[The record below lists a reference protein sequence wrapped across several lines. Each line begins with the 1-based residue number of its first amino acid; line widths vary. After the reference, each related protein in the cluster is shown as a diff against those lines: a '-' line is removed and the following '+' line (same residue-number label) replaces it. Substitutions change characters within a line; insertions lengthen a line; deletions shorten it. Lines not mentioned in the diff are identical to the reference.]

1 VRTRRHLRFAAV
13 ICIAGSGCT
22 LRTPIMVLPPGL
34 ADRADLLEVS
44 GLRAFH
50 VWNHDIRF
58 GPYRTVGTRVG
69 LRSDDATRW
78 GVIDDHETWNAKRP
92 LSFTLEGEACPRW
105 TASCLGEARRRRHEE
120 AIGVTTT
127 GDGLAIDRR
136 VVENA
141 SEASFACSLDSGHA
155 PGWRL
160 RLSAGD
166 ASGFGGTLV
175 DEWGTAIARVRA
187 IDRQTGEPYT
197 YAVPSP
203 VGFVIETRA
212 GPVAAVERA
221 FAGKVLLDPQTADA
235 ERCALATVAAAL
247 LLWEPLR

>member
-1 VRTRRHLRFAAV
+1 LRFAAV
-13 ICIAGSGCT
+13 ICIAAGLASSGCA

-34 ADRADLLEVS
+34 ADRADVLEVS

-58 GPYRTVGTRVG
+58 GPYRTTGTRVG
-69 LRSDDATRW
+69 LRSDDTTRW
-78 GVIDDHETWNAKRP
+78 GVLDDHEIWRAKRP

-105 TASCLGEARRRRHEE
+105 TASCLGEARRSRHEA
-120 AIGVTTT
+120 AIGITTN

-136 VVENA
+136 VVENT
-141 SEASFACSLDSGHA
+141 SEASFACSLESGSA

-175 DEWGTAIARVRA
+175 DAWGTAIAHVRA

-203 VGFVIETRA
+203 LGFLIETPS

-221 FAGKVLLDPQTADA
+221 FAGKVLLDRHAPDD
-235 ERCALATVAAAL
+235 ERCAFATVAAAL